1 MESDIHFTSKLLNFW
16 QPFTQGE
23 RVFNDK
29 WEDATP
35 DIVKKALKHLKKIDT
50 FCSSNSTLSKEQY
63 TVVVTLTNTI
73 AHVVDCIRASKL
85 AGKEACANPSLTQK
99 ENSIAE
105 MLSQTI
111 PEDLKIYS
119 FMTALIKMPAE
130 TSAIDALIGRKGIFT
145 SHLLQSMLGIHS
157 EEVLWRCVANSGLR
171 KVQDL
176 IDLFEKAEKEDGFN
190 PFLILAMHLN
200 ESRQKARAQM
210 TAEEREQF
218 DKQWNTPYHP
228 LSLIDNKIMKSSIFP
243 DPVKIEAHDFIRE
256 NRSNSKY
263 QDTVFKGEK
272 GDYFYKS
279 HGYGLYKV
287 KGPYTPMHAQSP
299 CDYFWSP
306 DGKSLYL
313 LKCIGENSH
322 YFMGITN
329 ARYSLEFDLEG
340 MRKTISFAAN
350 QTYAIAYLNDQPRS
364 EIPFARYERLDQ
376 DSTQAFKKDVHFV
389 LFDFET
395 SFESKDLFKVDEE
408 YFCVYADHDF
418 RRMQLFRNKKGQVE
432 QLECVVTK
440 RGHTMEYTF
449 DEGKLSIF
457 SDGNKKSVRY
467 KKGGSD
473 SVNIKGLQLSLE
485 DAPNNGF
492 VPHPA
497 RPQET
502 VLKLYQV

>member
-16 QPFTQGE
+16 KPFTQSE
-23 RVFNDK
+23 PVFNDK

-35 DIVKKALKHLKKIDT
+35 GIVKKALRHLEKIET
-50 FCSSNSTLSKEQY
+50 FCSSNSAFSKEKY
-63 TVVVTLTNTI
+63 TVVATLTDTI
-73 AHVVDCIRASKL
+73 AHVVDCIRTSTL
-85 AGKEACANPSLTQK
+85 AGKGACANPSLTQK
-99 ENSIAE
+99 QNSIAE

-111 PEDLKIYS
+111 PEDLKVYS

-130 TSAIDALIGRKGIFT
+130 TSAIDALIGRNGIFA
-145 SHLLQSMLGIHS
+145 SHLLQSRLGIHS
-157 EEVLWRCVANSGLR
+157 EEVLWRCVVNSGLR

-190 PFLILAMHLN
+190 PFLILATHLN
-200 ESRQKARAQM
+200 ESREKARAQM

-218 DKQWNTPYHP
+218 DKQWNTPYQP
-228 LSLIDNKIMKSSIFP
+228 LILIDNKIMKSSIFP

-256 NRSNSKY
+256 NRSKSKN

-287 KGPYTPMHAQSP
+287 KGPYTPMHAQFS

-306 DGKSLYL
+306 DGKSLYM
-313 LKCIGENSH
+313 LKCTGENSH
-322 YFMGITN
+322 YLMGITN
-329 ARYSLEFDLEG
+329 AMYSLEFDLED
-340 MRKTISFAAN
+340 RRQTISFAAN
-350 QTYAIAYLNDQPRS
+350 QSYAIAYLRDQPRS

-376 DSTQAFKKDVHFV
+376 DSAQAFKKDAHFV
-389 LFDFET
+389 IFDFET
-395 SFESKDLFKVDEE
+395 SFEPKNLFKVDEE
-408 YFCVYADHDF
+408 YFCLYGDHDF
-418 RRMQLFRNKKGQVE
+418 RRMQLFRNKEGQVE

-440 RGHTMEYTF
+440 KGHTVDYTF
-449 DEGKLSIF
+449 DEGTFSIG
-457 SDGNKKSVRY
+457 SHGDRGSISYRKNE
-467 KKGGSD
+467 SD
-473 SVNIKGLQLSLE
+473 SANIKGVKLSLE
-485 DAPNNGF
+485 EAPEHGF